1 MKLKF
6 KLSIMVIAIMAV
18 VVTAIAVI
26 LLNRASGLTVGL
38 NTDGI
43 QFIAGG
49 QADYWQTRQARRIQI
64 LRTLAD
70 VMANYEAIV
79 PEERRDQFDEI
90 LSSVIMSNKDMNT
103 LYTVWKPDVI
113 DGMDSAHIGRAGSSP
128 TGQYAL
134 SCSMESGSLELRMT
148 ADFDDAMAHI
158 NGPNAKKDR
167 VMTPFPREI
176 KGKTVYLVRE
186 VVPIIN
192 PRTNEVVGCVGSTF
206 DGTVI
211 QEGLDEVLKTNE
223 VVSLM
228 AIYDNTG
235 FVIASY
241 VPERIGKNMRDV
253 DTVYGDH
260 LNEAFKTVQKGESKL
275 YSGYSSVVD
284 SNVQMDLKSFQIGNS
299 DTTWTVM
306 VGATEDF
313 MLLEVH
319 EMTRFAIIIAVIAIA
334 LSAGIIFFV
343 LTRTIK
349 PITTVAETL
358 KDIAQ
363 GEGDLTKSVNVNSA
377 DEVGDLAKYFNQTL
391 DKIKELVISIKNEAS
406 DLTQIGTGLS
416 SNMTQTA
423 AAVNQITANI
433 QSIKGR
439 VVNESAS
446 VTQTNATME
455 QLTQN
460 IDKLEHLIEKQSAN
474 VSQASAAI
482 EEMVANTQSV
492 TDTLV
497 KNAAN
502 VKTLQDSSEI
512 GRSGLQDVA
521 ADIQEI
527 ARESEGLLAINAVM
541 ENIASQTNL
550 LSMNAAIEA
559 AHAGEIGKGFAVVA
573 DEIRKLAESSNE
585 QSKTIGTVLKKIKEC
600 IDKISKSTENVLNK
614 FEAIDSSVKT
624 VAQQEENIRN
634 AMEEQGEGSKQI
646 LGSIGQ
652 LNDITGQVKAGSQEM
667 LIGAR
672 EVIQESH
679 NLEKQTQEITSGMNE
694 MATGADQINIAV
706 HQVNDL
712 SGRNREGIGS
722 LMKEVSRFKVA

>member
-18 VVTAIAVI
+18 VVTVIAAV

-43 QFIAGG
+43 QFIADG

-64 LRTLAD
+64 LKTLAD
-70 VMANYEAIV
+70 VMGNFEDIV

-90 LSSVIMSNKDMNT
+90 LSSVISSNKDMNT
-103 LYTVWKPDVI
+103 LYTAWKPNAV
-113 DGMDSAHIGRAGSSP
+113 DGMDARFIGRAGSSP

-134 SCSMESGSLELRMT
+134 SCSMETGRLEKRMT

-158 NGPNAKKDR
+158 NGPNARKDR

-176 KGKTVYLVRE
+176 QGKTVYLVRE

-206 DGTVI
+206 DGSVV
-211 QEGLDEVLKTNE
+211 QQGLDEVLTTNE

-241 VPERIGKNMRDV
+241 VPDRIGKNMRDV
-253 DTVYGDH
+253 DTVFGD
-260 LNEAFKTVQKGESKL
+260 NINDAFQTIQRGESHL
-275 YSGYSSVVD
+275 YSGYSDVVK

-313 MLLEVH
+313 MMLEVH
-319 EMTRFAIIIAVIAIA
+319 EMTRFAIIIAAIAIT
-334 LSAGIIFFV
+334 LSAAIVFFV
-343 LTRTIK
+343 LTRTVK
-349 PITTVAETL
+349 PIATVAETL
-358 KDIAQ
+358 KDISE
-363 GEGDLTKSVNVNSA
+363 GEGDLTRSVNVHSK
-377 DEVGDLAKYFNQTL
+377 DEVGDLARYFNQTL
-391 DKIKELVISIKNEAS
+391 DKIKNLVIIIKNEATRLS
-406 DLTQIGTGLS
+406 DIGSDLS

-433 QSIKGR
+433 QSIKSR
-439 VVNESAS
+439 VINQSAS

-455 QLTQN
+455 QVTGNINKLNGHVEAQSQN
-460 IDKLEHLIEKQSAN
+460 VE
-474 VSQASAAI
+474 QASAAI
-482 EEMVANTQSV
+482 EQMVANIASV

-497 KNAAN
+497 KNGYN
-502 VKTLQDSSEI
+502 VHTLQDASEV
-512 GRSGLQDVA
+512 GRSGLQIVA
-521 ADIQEI
+521 QDIQEI
-527 ARESEGLLAINAVM
+527 SRESEGLLQINSVM
-541 ENIASQTNL
+541 ENIASQTSL

-559 AHAGEIGKGFAVVA
+559 AHAGEAGKGFAVVA
-573 DEIRKLAESSNE
+573 DEIRKLAESSSE
-585 QSKTIGTVLKKIKEC
+585 QSKTIGNVLKKIKEA
-600 IDKISKSTENVLNK
+600 IDNITLSTENVLAR
-614 FEAIDSSVKT
+614 FEAIDSNVKT
-624 VAQQEENIRN
+624 VAQQEETIRN
-634 AMEEQGEGSKQI
+634 AMEEQGQGSKQVLNGI
-646 LGSIGQ
+646 EQVTEITRNVKSGS
-652 LNDITGQVKAGSQEM
+652 NEM
-667 LIGAR
+667 LEGAN
-672 EVIQESH
+672 EVINESH
-679 NLEKQTQEITSGMNE
+679 NLEKVTQEITSGMNE
-694 MATGADQINIAV
+694 MAAGADQINVAV

-712 SGRNREGIGS
+712 SSRNRDGINS
-722 LMKEVSRFKVA
+722 LMREVSKFKVA